1 MTAVSAVRMTKQVDL
16 VHNLGLTLDLKIV
29 SLQAGG
35 PTTTGQDSKT
45 PISLVLRLRYFHFNY
60 VLMRCFFFNI

>member
-1 MTAVSAVRMTKQVDL
+1 MTAVSAMRMTKQVDL

-35 PTTTGQDSKT
+35 PTTTGQDSSKT

-60 VLMRCFFFNI
+60 VLMR

>member
-35 PTTTGQDSKT
+35 PTMTGSMQDSAKI
-45 PISLVLRLRYFHFNY
+45 PISLVLRLRYFS
-60 VLMRCFFFNI
+60 L